1 MKTTLGIS
9 GVILFCIAANV
20 LLKIGASQPSE
31 QRFIF
36 GLIGWH
42 ALAGFV
48 AWGLAALLY
57 AWVLQWLP
65 LNVAQSL
72 LALQFVGIILAS
84 KVLLDEP
91 IDPMRWL
98 GIGLIFA
105 GILVVGFA
113 SRQPG

>member
-1 MKTTLGIS
+1 MKTTIGIS

-20 LLKIGASQPSE
+20 LLKIGANQPAE
-31 QRFIF
+31 QRFLF
-36 GLIGWH
+36 GIIGWH
-42 ALAGFV
+42 ALAGFFC
-48 AWGLAALLY
+48 WGLAALFY

-65 LNVAQSL
+65 LNIAQSL
-72 LALQFVGIILAS
+72 LALQFVGIIVAC

-91 IDPMRWL
+91 IDPLRWV

-113 SRQPG
+113 ARQPA

>member
-20 LLKIGASQPSE
+20 LLKVGASQPAE
-31 QRFIF
+31 QRFMF

-42 ALAGFV
+42 ALGGFV
-48 AWGLAALLY
+48 CWGLAALLY

-65 LNVAQSL
+65 LNVARSL
-72 LALQFVGIILAS
+72 LALQFVGIIFAC
-84 KVLLDEP
+84 KVFLDEP
-91 IDPMRWL
+91 IDPLRWL
-98 GIGLIFA
+98 GIALIFA

-113 SRQPG
+113 SKSPA